1 MTYYDMKDWNFE
13 GFIKSNKKGKMY
25 SAILKNKNNGK
36 IKKLDFGDST
46 MQNYRDITG
55 LNLYPHLIHND
66 KRRRRLFQARHKGFL
81 KKNMF
86 SPSFFS
92 YYFLW

>member
-1 MTYYDMKDWNFE
+1 
-13 GFIKSNKKGKMY
+13 MY
-25 SAILKNKNNGK
+25 SAILQNKKNNK
-36 IKKLDFGDST
+36 IKKLDFGDNT

-66 KRRRRLFQARHKGFL
+66 NKRRKSFKARHKGFL
-81 KKNMF
+81 KKGFF

-92 YYFLW
+92 YWFLW